1 MGPPAAQAAGRG
13 AIVTNDRVNVALEV
27 LESRIRFL
35 GRMRCEWCRGEVREL
50 HEEDLV
56 CPKCNDREVLLS
68 EEAEKLRRLFP
79 ELIRDSGGEE
89 PEEGISPRRE
99 ERREVRRGCG

>member
-1 MGPPAAQAAGRG
+1 
-13 AIVTNDRVNVALEV
+13 
-27 LESRIRFL
+27 
-35 GRMRCEWCRGEVREL
+35 
-50 HEEDLV
+50 V